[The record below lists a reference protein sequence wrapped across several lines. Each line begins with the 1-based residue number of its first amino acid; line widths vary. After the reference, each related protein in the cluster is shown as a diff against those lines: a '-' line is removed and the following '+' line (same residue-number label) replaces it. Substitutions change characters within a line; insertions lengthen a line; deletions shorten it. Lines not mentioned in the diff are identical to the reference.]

1 MGWLLGWSFG
11 RLVGL
16 SEGWLIFQWFLGV
29 LGSWLAGWLVGLFGL
44 VLVDHRPEFDSMP
57 NSVSCIGN
65 RVVLIKTI
73 VTLERGCGS
82 RTH

>member
-1 MGWLLGWSFG
+1 MSWGLGWLVGW
-11 RLVGL
+11 LVGL
-16 SEGWLIFQWFLGV
+16 LVDFS
-29 LGSWLAGWLVGLFGL
+29 AGWLVGLFGL

-73 VTLERGCGS
+73 MTLERG
-82 RTH
+82 